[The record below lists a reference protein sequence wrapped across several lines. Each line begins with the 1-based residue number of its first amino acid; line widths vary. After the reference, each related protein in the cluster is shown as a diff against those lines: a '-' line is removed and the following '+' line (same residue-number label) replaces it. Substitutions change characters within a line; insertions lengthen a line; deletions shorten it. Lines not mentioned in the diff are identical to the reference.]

1 MPAPMRQPIPN
12 ASAPVPSAVH
22 YDPLM
27 GYARDPQDSV
37 TRTFVSAIEMAR
49 SSSRLTGRAAF
60 GLDADEFEGLLD
72 RYFPGAASIYLTPA
86 LKASLFSPRS
96 GEGENRGLK
105 PAPTAGPKLDEF
117 EDLVTLLLEHR
128 GDDSRESRWLAYAIA
143 ACCMGDDHLWQDMG
157 LPDRKA
163 LSDLLA
169 RRFPALFARN
179 TGGMRW
185 KKFFYKQLCE
195 RDGAFVCR
203 SPSCAECVEYSNCF
217 GPEEESAW
225 QPAKR

>member
-1 MPAPMRQPIPN
+1 MRQSVPN
-12 ASAPVPSAVH
+12 ASTPIPSAVH

-27 GYARDPQDSV
+27 AYARDPHDLV

-49 SSSRLTGRAAF
+49 SSCRLSGRAAF
-60 GLDADEFEGLLD
+60 GLDADEFEALLD
-72 RYFPGAASIYLTPA
+72 RYFPGAASVYLTPA
-86 LKASLFSPRS
+86 SRVSLASGAARRV
-96 GEGENRGLK
+96 G
-105 PAPTAGPKLDEF
+105 TDEF
-117 EDLVTLLLEHR
+117 DDLVALLLEHR
-128 GDDSRESRWLAYAIA
+128 SDDSRESRWLAYAIA
-143 ACCMGDDHLWQDMG
+143 ACCMGEDHLWQDMG
-157 LPDRKA
+157 LPNRQA
-163 LSDLLA
+163 LSDLLG
-169 RRFPALFARN
+169 RYFSTLSARN

-195 RDGAFVCR
+195 REGAFVCR

>member
-1 MPAPMRQPIPN
+1 MRQPSPN
-12 ASAPVPSAVH
+12 PTSSAASAGF

-27 GYARDPQDSV
+27 AYARDPEDSV
-37 TRTFVSAIEMAR
+37 TLTFVSAIELAR
-49 SSSRLTGRAAF
+49 SSSRLGGRPAF
-60 GLDADEFEGLLD
+60 GLDEEAFRGLLN
-72 RYFPGAASIYLTPA
+72 RYFPGAEDVYLTPA
-86 LKASLFSPRS
+86 TKAALAAA
-96 GEGENRGLK
+96 NRGRRM
-105 PAPTAGPKLDEF
+105 ATDEF
-117 EDLVTLLLEHR
+117 EDLVVLLLEHR
-128 GDDSRESRWLAYAIA
+128 SEDSAESRWLAYAIA

-157 LPDRKA
+157 LPDRQS

-169 RRFPALFARN
+169 RHFSTLFARN

-195 RDGAFVCR
+195 REGAFVCR

-217 GPEEESAW
+217 GPEEDSAW

>member
-1 MPAPMRQPIPN
+1 MSAPMRQP
-12 ASAPVPSAVH
+12 VPSASRPVSSAAC

-27 GYARDPQDSV
+27 AYARDPHDWV

-49 SSSRLTGRAAF
+49 SSSRLSGRAAF
-60 GLDADEFEGLLD
+60 GLDADEFEALLD
-72 RYFPGAASIYLTPA
+72 RYFPGARDAYLTMGA
-86 LKASLFSPRS
+86 GFSPRS
-96 GEGENRGLK
+96 EEGENRGLK
-105 PAPTAGPKLDEF
+105 PAPTVGPKLDEF
-117 EDLVTLLLEHR
+117 EDLVALLLEHR
-128 GDDSRESRWLAYAIA
+128 SNDSPESRWLAYAIA
-143 ACCMGDDHLWQDMG
+143 ACCMGEDHLWQDMG
-157 LPDRKA
+157 LPNRQA

-169 RRFPALFARN
+169 RHFSTLSARN

-195 RDGAFVCR
+195 REGAFVCR

-217 GPEEESAW
+217 GPEEENAW

>member
-1 MPAPMRQPIPN
+1 MPAPMRQPVLN
-12 ASAPVPSAVH
+12 ASAPVPSTSC

-27 GYARDPQDSV
+27 AYARDPQAPM
-37 TRTFVSAIEMAR
+37 TRAFVSAIELAR
-49 SSSRLTGRAAF
+49 SSSRLSGRAAF
-60 GLDADEFEGLLD
+60 GLDADEFEALLN
-72 RYFPGAASIYLTPA
+72 RYFPGAESVYLTPA
-86 LKASLFSPRS
+86 LRAAL
-96 GEGENRGLK
+96 
-105 PAPTAGPKLDEF
+105 TAGAARRVETDEF
-117 EDLVTLLLEHR
+117 EDLVALLLEHR
-128 GDDSRESRWLAYAIA
+128 SDDSRDSRWLAYVIA

-157 LPDRKA
+157 LPNRQA

-169 RRFPALFARN
+169 RHFSTLFARN

-195 RDGAFVCR
+195 REGVFVCR
-203 SPSCAECVEYSNCF
+203 SPSCAECGEYSNCF

>member
-1 MPAPMRQPIPN
+1 MSAPMRQLTPDGSG
-12 ASAPVPSAVH
+12 SAGSVGY

-27 GYARDPQDSV
+27 GYARDPQDPV
-37 TRTFVSAIEMAR
+37 TQAFVSAIEMAR
-49 SSSRLTGRAAF
+49 SSSRLTGRAGF
-60 GLDADEFEGLLD
+60 GLDADEFEALLN
-72 RYFPGAASIYLTPA
+72 RYFPGAASVYLTPA
-86 LKASLFSPRS
+86 LRASLATGAARRV
-96 GEGENRGLK
+96 G
-105 PAPTAGPKLDEF
+105 TDEF
-117 EDLVTLLLEHR
+117 DDLVVLLLEHR
-128 GDDSRESRWLAYAIA
+128 SDDSRESRWLAYAIA

-157 LPDRKA
+157 LPNRQA

-169 RRFPALFARN
+169 RHFSALFARN

>member
-86 LKASLFSPRS
+86 LKASL
-96 GEGENRGLK
+96 
-105 PAPTAGPKLDEF
+105 AGTKTRRIETDEF
-117 EDLVTLLLEHR
+117 EDLVALLLEHR

-169 RRFPALFARN
+169 RRFPVLFARN